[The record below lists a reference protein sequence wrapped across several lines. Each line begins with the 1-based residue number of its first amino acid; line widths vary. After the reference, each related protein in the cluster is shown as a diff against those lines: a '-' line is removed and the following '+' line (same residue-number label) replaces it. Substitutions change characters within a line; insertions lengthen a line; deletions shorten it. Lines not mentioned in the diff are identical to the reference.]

1 MGEGNVIE
9 LISPVGYPRV
19 EEQAARKPLGTPV
32 GRRLGFIWNQYQT
45 TRNFWP
51 RLERAVEA
59 ACKPA
64 SVKRAYKENTWT
76 PLDKAQFGELA
87 AAVDCLVIGVGA

>member
-1 MGEGNVIE
+1 MIE
-9 LISPVGYPRV
+9 LVSPIGHPRV
-19 EEQAARKPLGTPV
+19 EAQAEIKPLGSPV

-59 ACKPA
+59 LCKPPA
-64 SVKRAYKENTWT
+64 VERAYKSNTWM
-76 PLDKAQFGELA
+76 PLERERFGELA
-87 AAVDCLVIGVGA
+87 SQVDYLVVGVGA

>member
-1 MGEGNVIE
+1 VIE
-9 LISPVGYPRV
+9 LISPLGFPRV
-19 EEQAARKPLGTPV
+19 EEQAQRRSLGTPV

-59 ACKPA
+59 ACRPA
-64 SVKRAYKENTWT
+64 LVRRAYKANTWT
-76 PLDKAQFGELA
+76 PLDKAAFGELA
-87 AAVDCLVIGVGA
+87 ATVDYLVVGVGA

>member
-1 MGEGNVIE
+1 VIE

-19 EEQAARKPLGTPV
+19 EEQAARRTLGTPV

-59 ACKPA
+59 VCKPA
-64 SVKRAYKENTWT
+64 SVQRAYKANTWT
-76 PLDKAQFGELA
+76 PLDKARFGELA

>member
-1 MGEGNVIE
+1 MIE
-9 LISPVGYPRV
+9 LVSPIGHPRV
-19 EEQAARKPLGTPV
+19 ESQARRKALGTPV

-59 ACKPA
+59 VCKPA
-64 SVKRAYKENTWT
+64 SVKRAYKANTWT
-76 PLDKAQFGELA
+76 PLDKAKFGELA